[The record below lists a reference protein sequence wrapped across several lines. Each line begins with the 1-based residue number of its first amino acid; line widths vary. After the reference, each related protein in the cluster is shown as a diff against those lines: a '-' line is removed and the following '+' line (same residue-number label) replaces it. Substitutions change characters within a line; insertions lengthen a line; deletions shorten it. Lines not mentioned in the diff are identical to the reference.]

1 MTRTTGMVVY
11 GAYAVRGP
19 SNTAPA
25 RTFCPFLR
33 PGTSGRGGAAAPRPL
48 QRPGRFPQPRR
59 TFAEGHSHAFL
70 AVWLRP
76 ASRPSPWAKAVTG
89 RPAAVA
95 LTNGNRRFPLELPL
109 RLNAALTA

>member
-33 PGTSGRGGAAAPRPL
+33 PGTSGRGGAAAPRPV
-48 QRPGRFPQPRR
+48 QRPGRFPQPGR
-59 TFAEGHSHAFL
+59 TFARVHNHAL
-70 AVWLRP
+70 PARWLQP
-76 ASRPSPWAKAVTG
+76 ASRPSPRAKALTA
-89 RPAAVA
+89 RPAAFA
-95 LTNGNRRFPLELPL
+95 LTNGN
-109 RLNAALTA
+109 